1 MKNFPQLKRE
11 ILKSFD
17 EEFSHI
23 GWVLQNKRHINEELM
38 DFIKRSLDKVAKEAI
53 EAVRVE
59 ENGYICY
66 KCGSDGYN
74 CAISRAE
81 ELERKWF
88 EV

>member
-1 MKNFPQLKRE
+1 MNLPQLKRE
-11 ILKSFD
+11 ILS
-17 EEFSHI
+17 EFEKLFPFKDTQLNNVFVDVKQFLS
-23 GWVLQNKRHINEELM
+23 E
-38 DFIKRSLDKVAKEAI
+38 SLDKVAKEAI